1 MDRFRIIA
9 TLLFAIGAGF
19 WLAGFP
25 ANAQDLRA
33 KAEVEGKL
41 GTATNKMFYS
51 WFLLKSAR
59 EVTHAR
65 LSLSLA

>member
-41 GTATNKMFYS
+41 GTATNKINKVCMTVNPAPN
-51 WFLLKSAR
+51 LC
-59 EVTHAR
+59 HA
-65 LSLSLA
+65 L